1 LLLLAS
7 AAGQVHA
14 KPKAATV
21 FEDGMAAYR
30 RGEYSEAAEKFYK
43 AYKLLPHADSLYNAA
58 LAWEL
63 AGEKATAATA
73 YEMVEDDE
81 LHAEA
86 LADARSKLDKL
97 SKELGRI
104 EVEAPE
110 GATIRVAP
118 FVIEKSKAV
127 FYFDPGKQKIKV
139 TLANGNRVSRSVNA
153 VAGETT
159 VVLVTEAGGDEDEDE
174 DPAEDSTDSP
184 ENGGPTKEK
193 KDSSGLTTL
202 GWVSIGVAG
211 VATGAAI
218 FFGLKTLSARDDYN
232 ASGHRDIDARDK
244 AKSYMT
250 LTNVAWGTAA
260 ITAGA
265 GLGILL
271 LVPTDKD
278 KNTAGVVLHGSF

>member
-1 LLLLAS
+1 
-7 AAGQVHA
+7 
-14 KPKAATV
+14 
-21 FEDGMAAYR
+21 MAAYK
-30 RGEYSEAAEKFYK
+30 RGEYAEAAEKFYK

-63 AGEKATAATA
+63 AGEKASAATA
-73 YEMVEDDE
+73 YEMVQDDE

-86 LADARSKLDKL
+86 QADARQKLEKL
-97 SKELGRI
+97 SSELGRV

-110 GATIRVAP
+110 GATIRVTP

-139 TLANGNRVSRSVNA
+139 TLANGNRVSRSVKA

-159 VVLVTEAGGDEDEDE
+159 VVLVTAASDEDDEEEPSEDAA
-174 DPAEDSTDSP
+174 PAETD
-184 ENGGPTKEK
+184 EPTPVK

-202 GWVSIGVAG
+202 GWVSLGVAG

-244 AKSYMT
+244 A
-250 LTNVAWGTAA
+250 
-260 ITAGA
+260 
-265 GLGILL
+265 
-271 LVPTDKD
+271 
-278 KNTAGVVLHGSF
+278 